1 MIKVSLLSL
10 LAITTLWAAPVAR
23 GFSDEHVVV
32 KKEDRM
38 GKESYE
44 VMTRKEFYALEKEC
58 RQESFYSSKALML
71 AQRTWKE
78 NEENSGTF
86 PRSVARPIRVRA
98 MRGYKDPGE
107 AVASAQKYTEREGEQ
122 DKKREEKLKRKHS
135 RSVMSRGR
143 GRGNNRR
150 KSVLN
155 TKSFNEAAKKQ
166 ENRQAELDKACA
178 LYESML
184 QKCRQEAEERAKSGK
199 P

>member
-1 MIKVSLLSL
+1 MIKASLLSL

-58 RQESFYSSKALML
+58 RKESFYSTKALML

-78 NEENSGTF
+78 NEENTGAF

-107 AVASAQKYTEREGEQ
+107 AAASAQKYTEREGEQ

-150 KSVLN
+150 KSVLD

-166 ENRQAELDKACA
+166 ENRQAELDQACA

-184 QKCRQEAEERAKSGK
+184 QKCRQEAEERATSRN